1 LTYETRWF
9 IIKTP
14 PRGVVLKRG
23 EIMKADKDKIN
34 RLLKT
39 AAGQIE
45 GISKMVDED
54 RYCVDISNQILAVQ
68 SILKK
73 ANNEILKAH
82 LHMCVKD
89 AFNEGNEDE
98 KIDEIISIIN
108 KVSK

>member
-1 LTYETRWF
+1 
-9 IIKTP
+9 
-14 PRGVVLKRG
+14 
-23 EIMKADKDKIN
+23 MKADKVKIN

-54 RYCVDISNQILAVQ
+54 RYCIDISNQILAVQ

-73 ANNEILKAH
+73 ANNEILSAH
-82 LHMCVKD
+82 MHMCVKE
-89 AFNEGNEDE
+89 AFDEGKEDE
-98 KIDEIISIIN
+98 KINEIISLIN

>member
-1 LTYETRWF
+1 
-9 IIKTP
+9 
-14 PRGVVLKRG
+14 
-23 EIMKADKDKIN
+23 MKADKDKIN

-45 GISKMVDED
+45 GISKMVED
-54 RYCVDISNQILAVQ
+54 DRNCIDISNQILAVQ

-82 LHMCVKD
+82 MHMCVKE
-89 AFNEGNEDE
+89 AFEEGNEED
-98 KIDEIISIIN
+98 KIDEIISLIN

>member
-1 LTYETRWF
+1 
-9 IIKTP
+9 
-14 PRGVVLKRG
+14 
-23 EIMKADKDKIN
+23 MKADKDNIN

-45 GISKMVDED
+45 GIGRMVDED
-54 RYCVDISNQILAVQ
+54 RYCIDISNQIMAVQ

-82 LHMCVKD
+82 MHMCVKE
-89 AFNEGNEDE
+89 AFEDGSEEE
-98 KIDEIISIIN
+98 KIDEIISLIN